1 MAARFEDLEAWR
13 TARELAKVIF
23 TLTEKEKFS
32 RDYSLKDQI
41 RRASVSAM
49 SNVAEAERN
58 LTKLTI
64 LLTRQSVR

>member
-1 MAARFEDLEAWR
+1 MAERFEDLEAWR

-64 LLTRQSVR
+64 LLTKQSVR

>member
-1 MAARFEDLEAWR
+1 MAERFEDLEAWR

-23 TLTEKEKFS
+23 TLTEKAKFS

-64 LLTRQSVR
+64 LLTKQSVR